1 MNYFHAYIHKYKKRN
16 KTYLEPKKKKK
27 KTEPTGH
34 TEENPIRALAP
45 VVNNS
50 EVGQRWGIVSH
61 AASSSPARSVL
72 IAKLGDREEVSLS
85 KRELSL
91 RPAAAELFPPFPGK
105 TPECVQRL

>member
-1 MNYFHAYIHKYKKRN
+1 MNYFHASIHKYKMRN

-27 KTEPTGH
+27 KNRTHWSYRGKPYQGTCSSGKH
-34 TEENPIRALAP
+34 
-45 VVNNS
+45 S
-50 EVGQRWGIVSH
+50 EVSQRWGIVSH

-105 TPECVQRL
+105 TPECLQRL